1 MLIYLPVVSA
11 LLSLVVLALVYH
23 ADLYEREPI
32 ENIQNWFLLGLLV
45 QLVLILIVDAAIG
58 LDLWAGPW
66 ILITVGIAA
75 LALPFSLRRE
85 SELDER
91 FDGIVYTVACLSGA
105 TGVIHV
111 HNLPKIMAAS
121 PFGSVLAPDA
131 APGLRDLLI
140 LAGSGSFATDLGQT
154 LTILLIAV
162 LIGATL
168 GVLQLG
174 GRGTAT
180 IAAACLAVG
189 LAAAG
194 LDLVSGG
201 SWWVRAGLAVAAC
214 TAAVL
219 IKRRSVFR
227 GRPQTTESE
236 VLVQAVK
243 TALMVLGA
251 TLLAA
256 AVLMAAAP
264 SPGLPTELPINNLP
278 DTAEHSR

>member
-1 MLIYLPVVSA
+1 MLVYLPVVSG
-11 LLSLVVLALVYH
+11 LLSLVVLVLVYA

-32 ENIQNWFLLGLLV
+32 ERIQNWFLLGLFV
-45 QLVLILIVDAAIG
+45 QLVLILIAEAVVG

-66 ILITVGIAA
+66 ILITVGVAA

-91 FDGIVYTVACLSGA
+91 FDGIVYTVACLAGA
-105 TGVIHV
+105 TNVIHM
-111 HNLPKIMAAS
+111 HNLPKITAAS

-140 LAGSGSFATDLGQT
+140 LAGSDSFAADLGQAFV
-154 LTILLIAV
+154 ILLTAV

-168 GVLQLG
+168 GILHLG
-174 GRGTAT
+174 GRGAAT
-180 IAAACLAVG
+180 VTAACLTIG
-189 LAAAG
+189 LAVPG

-201 SWWVRAGLAVAAC
+201 SWAVRAGLAAAAC
-214 TAAVL
+214 IAAIL

-227 GRPQTTESE
+227 DRPQNTESE

-251 TLLAA
+251 TLLAG

-264 SPGLPTELPINNLP
+264 SPDLPSELPINNLP
-278 DTAEHSR
+278 DTAEPS